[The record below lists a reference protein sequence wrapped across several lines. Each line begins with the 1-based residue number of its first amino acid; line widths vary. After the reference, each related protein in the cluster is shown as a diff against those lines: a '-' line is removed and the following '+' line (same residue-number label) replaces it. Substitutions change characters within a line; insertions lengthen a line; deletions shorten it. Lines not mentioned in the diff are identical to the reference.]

1 MSDASAPRFRSGWYI
16 AIVVIAAVM
25 AYAHSLR
32 QDGIFACPGG
42 GYGPDSF
49 LAYCD
54 ADQYGDYDHG
64 AMWFNLESAMN
75 RSLAGTDV
83 LFLGNS
89 RMQFGFSSDA
99 TNGWFERI
107 NAHPFLMGF
116 AYWENYQFEW
126 PLLKRFTPK
135 PKAYV
140 INMDLFFGTVV
151 SGPAASVMRDTDAKS
166 HYQRKRLWQLAHQIV
181 CADGSAVCGAKEAF
195 YRSMATG
202 EYVRKGGERGH
213 FPVSYATGVDRKLVD
228 DYVKR
233 GREFIA
239 ALPADHRCIIVTLVP
254 SKDTAVATTQAIADA
269 LGLTMIAPRIDDLT
283 MFDHSHLDRPSA
295 ERWSKAFFEAAGPT
309 LQACLAHGAA
319 NPGTT

>member
-1 MSDASAPRFRSGWYI
+1 MSDASAPRFKSAWYI
-16 AIVVIAAVM
+16 AIVVIAAVT
-25 AYAHSLR
+25 AYACSLR
-32 QDGIFACPGG
+32 QDGIFACPGS

-49 LAYCD
+49 LAYCN

-64 AMWFNLESAMN
+64 AIWFNLEPGMN
-75 RSLAGTDV
+75 RSLAGADV

-99 TNGWFERI
+99 TNRWFEGI
-107 NAHPFLMGF
+107 KAHPFLIGF

-140 INMDLFFGTVV
+140 INMDLFFGTVE
-151 SGPAASVMRDTDAKS
+151 SGPAASVMRDNQAKS
-166 HYQRKRLWQLAHQIV
+166 HYQRKRLWQLPHRLA
-181 CADGSAVCGAKEAF
+181 CADGSAVCGDKEAF
-195 YRSMATG
+195 YRSIATG
-202 EYVRKGGERGH
+202 EYIRKGGERGR
-213 FPVSYATGVDRKLVD
+213 FPVSYASVVDRKIVD

-239 ALPADHRCIIVTLVP
+239 SLPADHGCIIVTLVP

-269 LGLTMIAPRIDDLT
+269 LDLTLIAPRIEDLT

-295 ERWSKAFFEAAGPT
+295 ERWSQAFFEAAGPR
-309 LQACLAHGAA
+309 LQACLNRRAA
-319 NPGTT
+319 TPGTT